1 MERKTALTD
10 QIAGIII
17 YIVFGVGIV
26 GHLIPATYPLM
37 LRITPYVLLIMGHLL
52 ILRFATGKNVKVL
65 LWIIIIFL
73 FTFMLEVI
81 GVKTG
86 YIFGNYSYGNT
97 LGSKFLEV
105 PIIIGFNWT
114 FIILGAISI
123 SQKVSSNKYIV
134 IISAAIMAVLFDVIL
149 EPVAVRLNYW
159 SWAEG
164 VIPIINYVSW
174 FIIAALS
181 TFLFYKM
188 KLRVTF
194 LHGKYFVVQ
203 LVFFLIL
210 RIILVGG

>member
-10 QIAGIII
+10 RIASIII
-17 YIVFGVGIV
+17 YVVFSVGVV

-52 ILRFATGKNVKVL
+52 ILRFAAGKNVKVL
-65 LWIIIIFL
+65 LWIIIVFL

-97 LGSKFLEV
+97 LGAKFLDV

-134 IISAAIMAVLFDVIL
+134 IISAAIMALLFDMVL
-149 EPVAVRLNYW
+149 EPVAVKLNYW
-159 SWAEG
+159 SWAG
-164 VIPIINYVSW
+164 GIIPLKNYISW
-174 FIIAALS
+174 FLIAALS

-188 KLRVTF
+188 KLKVSF
-194 LHGKYFVVQ
+194 LPGIYFVVQ

-210 RIILVGG
+210 RIILIGG